1 MDNKLFVILGNQLFD
16 PKYLTKTGYKNI
28 FMLEDHGLCTFQK
41 HHKLKIYLYLT
52 AMREYRDEIKE
63 YGFDISYTQLEERKD
78 RVSYTEF
85 LISYLNETGI
95 KKVGFFEI
103 EDKNFEKDLTAS
115 LKKNQIDFDIH
126 QSPMFLF
133 SRDEFANLNTNKE
146 NFRMASFYQKGRK
159 KFKILLNKDGGPEG
173 GKWSFDEEN
182 RKKIPKGLDLPER
195 LIFKNSKYHNK
206 ICELIESSFKTHPG
220 NLDNPWFP
228 VKRADAIIHLENF
241 IENRLH
247 NFGAYEDA
255 MMKGENFLFHS
266 FLSPLLN
273 IGLLTPEFVIEY
285 VINKS
290 KSTKIPLN
298 SLEGFIRQL
307 LGWREFIR
315 GVYQEKGEFQIKQNF
330 WKHERKLSDS
340 WYEGNTGIE
349 PLDDC
354 INGAIKYGYNHH
366 IPRLMIISNI
376 MNLCEI
382 HPQDIFKWF
391 MEMYID
397 SSDWVMVPNVF
408 GMATF
413 ADGGLMS
420 TKPYTCASNYMLKM
434 SNYKK
439 GEWCHVIDGLY
450 WAFIEK
456 HRKFYS
462 SSPRLSFQIRILDRL
477 SDERKK
483 LIFKHSNNFIIN
495 NTKL

>member
-1 MDNKLFVILGNQLFD
+1 MNNKLFVILGNQLFD

-28 FMLEDHGLCTFQK
+28 FMLEDYGLCTFQK

-63 YGFDISYTQLEERKD
+63 QGFDISYTQLEERKD
-78 RVSYTEF
+78 RGSYTEF
-85 LISYLNETGI
+85 LISYLNKAGI
-95 KKVGFFEI
+95 KKIGFFEI
-103 EDKNFEKDLTAS
+103 EDKDFEKDFICS

-133 SRDEFANLNTNKE
+133 SRDEFAKLNTNKE
-146 NFRMASFYQKGRK
+146 SFRMASFYQKGRK
-159 KFKILLNKDGGPEG
+159 KFNILINKDGGPEG

-182 RKKIPKGLDLPER
+182 RKKIPKGLDLPQR
-195 LIFKNSKYHNK
+195 LTFKNSKYHNK
-206 ICELIESSFKTHPG
+206 VCELINSNFKNHPG

-228 VKRADAIIHLENF
+228 VKRSDAIIHLENF
-241 IENRLH
+241 IERRLH
-247 NFGAYEDA
+247 NFGTYEDA

-273 IGLLTPEFVIEY
+273 IGLLTPEFVIEC

-290 KSTKIPLN
+290 KRKKIPLN

-315 GVYQEKGEFQIKQNF
+315 GIYQEKGEFQIKQNL
-330 WKHERKLSDS
+330 WRHKRKLSNS

-354 INGAIKYGYNHH
+354 INGAIEYGYNHH

-382 HPQDIFKWF
+382 HPREIFKWF

-450 WAFIEK
+450 WSFIEK

-462 SSPRLSFQIRILDRL
+462 SNPRLSFQIRILDRL
-477 SDERKK
+477 SDERKE